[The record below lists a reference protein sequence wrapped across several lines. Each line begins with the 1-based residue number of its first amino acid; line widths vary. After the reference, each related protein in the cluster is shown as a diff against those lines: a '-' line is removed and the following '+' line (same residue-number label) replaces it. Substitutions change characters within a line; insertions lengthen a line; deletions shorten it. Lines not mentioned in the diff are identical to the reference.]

1 MAASEAATRGVPKK
15 RCFKNFAKFT
25 GKHLCQSLF
34 FNKEAFTEHLWT
46 TASTGWESM
55 DHAII
60 QTGGRAANTWSNF
73 SNSRPSLC
81 FSLQAAKARQS
92 IWKTRLR
99 ILK

>member
-73 SNSRPSLC
+73 SNSRSSLC